1 MEISVNVKLDAS
13 DKLLDGITRIADAIT
28 VVCEYCK
35 EKKETEAKAEVK
47 AITAP
52 SKARAEAPSKEQ
64 VVAELKSAVETAKE
78 LDQQP
83 AITEADIREA
93 MQAVRTRLEVLPDK
107 GENDRLHRNITGQFK
122 RIADEIAEGCK
133 PSTLPT
139 QENRRRFIERIGE
152 LEVIDGE
159 VNEKCQF

>member
-35 EKKETEAKAEVK
+35 EKKKETEAKAEVK
-47 AITAP
+47 AVMAP
-52 SKARAEAPSKEQ
+52 SKAQAEAPSKEQ

-78 LDQQP
+78 LDQLP
-83 AITEADIREA
+83 EITEADIREA
-93 MQAVRTRLEVLPDK
+93 MQKVRDRIEVQEDK
-107 GENDRLHRNITGQFK
+107 EERNKYHRNLTSQFK
-122 RIADEIAEGCK
+122 LIAEEIAECK
-133 PSTLPT
+133 PSQLPT

-152 LEVIDGE
+152 LEIFDGE
-159 VNEKCQF
+159 ITEKAPF

>member
-35 EKKETEAKAEVK
+35 EKKETEAKAVVK
-47 AITAP
+47 AVTAP
-52 SKARAEAPSKEQ
+52 SQARAEAPSKEQ

-83 AITEADIREA
+83 EITEADIREA
-93 MQAVRTRLEVLPDK
+93 MQRVRDRIEVQEDK
-107 GENDRLHRNITGQFK
+107 EERNKYHRNLTSQFK
-122 RIADEIAEGCK
+122 LIAEEIAECK
-133 PSTLPT
+133 PSQLPT

-152 LEVIDGE
+152 LEIFDGE
-159 VNEKCQF
+159 ITEKAPF

>member
-13 DKLLDGITRIADAIT
+13 EKLLGGITRIADAIT

-35 EKKETEAKAEVK
+35 EKKEAVAGQKIQAVPCSEPT
-47 AITAP
+47 
-52 SKARAEAPSKEQ
+52 KEQ

-83 AITEADIREA
+83 EITEADIREA
-93 MQAVRTRLEVLPDK
+93 MQKVRDRIEVQEDK
-107 GENDRLHRNITGQFK
+107 EERNKYHRNLTSQFK
-122 RIADEIAEGCK
+122 LIAEEIAECK
-133 PSTLPT
+133 PSQLPT

-152 LEVIDGE
+152 LEIFDGE
-159 VNEKCQF
+159 ITEKAPF

>member
-47 AITAP
+47 AVTAP
-52 SKARAEAPSKEQ
+52 GKARAEAPSKEQ
-64 VVAELKSAVETAKE
+64 VLAELKSAVETAKE
-78 LDQQP
+78 LDQLP
-83 AITEADIREA
+83 EITEADIREA
-93 MQAVRTRLEVLPDK
+93 MQKVRDRIEVQEDK
-107 GENDRLHRNITGQFK
+107 EERNKYHRNLTSQFK
-122 RIADEIAEGCK
+122 LIAEEIAECK
-133 PSTLPT
+133 PSQLPT

-152 LEVIDGE
+152 LEIFDGE
-159 VNEKCQF
+159 ITEKAPF